1 MRKIMNLQ
9 NYSIAL
15 RCIKDAGSD
24 LVKLGTSI
32 LIEIDGFTAD
42 EVNTISTKAIEKRA
56 IELSELFENTTP
68 QLKEIIKLNGKLY
81 GFDPHPEDMEHGA
94 YSDICALAG
103 AIEEADNAARVMAIF
118 YRPITTKGIIK
129 KRVYSIDSY
138 VKESKQSFEDRVKL
152 FNEEL
157 TAVEFI
163 GVLAFFLN
171 GQKAL

>member
-1 MRKIMNLQ
+1 MNLQ

-15 RCIKDAGSD
+15 RCIKEAGDD
-24 LVKLGTSI
+24 LIKLGTSI

-42 EVNTISTKAIEKRA
+42 EVKLLSTKSIEKRA
-56 IELSELFENTTP
+56 IELGELFENTTP
-68 QLKEIIKLNGKLY
+68 QLKEIIKINGKLY

-103 AIEEADNAARVMAIF
+103 AVEDADNVARIMAIM
-118 YRPITTKGIIK
+118 YRPITTRGIIK

-152 FNEEL
+152 FNKEL

-163 GVLAFFLN
+163 GVLSFFLQ
-171 GQKAL
+171 GRKV